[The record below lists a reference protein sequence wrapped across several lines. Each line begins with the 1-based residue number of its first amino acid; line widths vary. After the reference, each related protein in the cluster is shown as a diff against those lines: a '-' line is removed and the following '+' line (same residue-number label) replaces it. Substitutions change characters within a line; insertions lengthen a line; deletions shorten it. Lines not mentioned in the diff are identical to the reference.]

1 MSASIFKVD
10 AFAEKP
16 FTGNPAG
23 VCVLP
28 GARDET
34 WMQNIAFRTKSGILT
49 AEKRGEL
56 AV

>member
-34 WMQNIAFRTKSGILT
+34 
-49 AEKRGEL
+49 
-56 AV
+56 